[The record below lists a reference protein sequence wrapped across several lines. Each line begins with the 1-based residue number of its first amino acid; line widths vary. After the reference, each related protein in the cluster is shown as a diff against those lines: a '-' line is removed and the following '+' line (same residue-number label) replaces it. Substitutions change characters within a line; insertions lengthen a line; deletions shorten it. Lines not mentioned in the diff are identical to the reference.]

1 MSGTAFKFVTG
12 HFEGEPLES
21 GNVKIKGKIG
31 EGVQSWQDGRIFI
44 NSLDWGELI
53 KLTRSLDFYVPKAI
67 MPYIEVNNEEY
78 GSETR
83 WLTVM
88 FLSIGIDLSS
98 AKNEEGMNKI

>member
-1 MSGTAFKFVTG
+1 
-12 HFEGEPLES
+12 
-21 GNVKIKGKIG
+21 
-31 EGVQSWQDGRIFI
+31 
-44 NSLDWGELI
+44 
-53 KLTRSLDFYVPKAI
+53 

-78 GSETR
+78 GSETW